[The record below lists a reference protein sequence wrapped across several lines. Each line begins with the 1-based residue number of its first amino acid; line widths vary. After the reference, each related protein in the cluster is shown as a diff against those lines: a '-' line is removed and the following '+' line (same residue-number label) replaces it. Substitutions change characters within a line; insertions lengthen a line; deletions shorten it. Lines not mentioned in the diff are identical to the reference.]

1 MKLKISI
8 LVSTII
14 ILVLGFFYIYKIF
27 VWYTTPSHTFDQG
40 TKTEQLEYSLVN
52 SWFSL
57 PELNDDADIILK
69 ELEKEVQETKE
80 ADVFFIHL
88 TTYFSSYS
96 WNQDLNNEDGIYDW
110 ANWLSSQASVFN
122 KCCRIYSPRYRQ
134 ATFMSWWDKEN
145 GFKARDL
152 AFKDILASFDHYI
165 NKYNDGRPIIIAGHS
180 QGAELGIRLLYER
193 FHNKPLRE
201 QLVTAYIPGRIFSSK
216 DLLEVMPDIPPC
228 KSKSQLSCLNTW
240 RTYGTTYDFENEPE
254 PPPALNYFY
263 LNKWI
268 NSSGKELVCTNPISW
283 SDNNISVSNVH
294 NQGSFLPMDNDKIDQ
309 YENFAGAQC
318 SNGVVIAEVDDK
330 ELDIIVIEG
339 DYHMYDFNFYYVDI
353 RNNAVNRTKKW
364 YISRN

>member
-1 MKLKISI
+1 
-8 LVSTII
+8 
-14 ILVLGFFYIYKIF
+14 
-27 VWYTTPSHTFDQG
+27 
-40 TKTEQLEYSLVN
+40 LVN
-52 SWFSL
+52 AWFSL

-80 ADVFFIHL
+80 TDVFFIHL

-96 WNQDLNNEDGIYDW
+96 WNQDLNNEDGIYDP
-110 ANWLSSQASVFN
+110 ANWLRSQVSVFN
-122 KCCRIYSPRYRQ
+122 KCCRIFSPRYRQ

-309 YENFAGAQC
+309 YEKFAGAQC
-318 SNGVVIAEVDDK
+318 SNGVVIAEVDEK
-330 ELDIIVIEG
+330 ELDFIVIEG

>member
-14 ILVLGFFYIYKIF
+14 ILVFVLGFFYRDEIF
-27 VWYTTPSHTFDQG
+27 VWYTTPSHTFDQSPK
-40 TKTEQLEYSLVN
+40 TKQLDYSLVN
-52 SWFSL
+52 AWFSL

-96 WNQDLNNEDGIYDW
+96 WNQDLNNEDGIYDP
-110 ANWLSSQASVFN
+110 ANWLSSQVSVFN
-122 KCCRIYSPRYRQ
+122 KCCRIFSPRYRQ
-134 ATFMSWWDKEN
+134 ATFMSYFGKED
-145 GFKARDL
+145 GFRARDL

-180 QGAELGIRLLYER
+180 QGAELGMRLLYER

-201 QLVTAYIPGRIFSSK
+201 QLVTAYIPGWTFSSK

-240 RTYGTTYDFENEPE
+240 RTTGKSYNFDTWPVSAY
-254 PPPALNYFY
+254 YFH
-263 LNKWI
+263 LHNWI
-268 NSSGKELVCTNPISW
+268 NASGKKLVCTNPITW
-283 SDNNISVSNVH
+283 TDKNIAVSKDH
-294 NQGSFLPMDNDKIDQ
+294 NQGSFLPMDNDKINQ
-309 YENFAGAQC
+309 FEKFAGAQC

-330 ELDIIVIEG
+330 ELEIIVKEG
-339 DYHMYDFNFYYVDI
+339 DYHFYDFNFYYVDI